1 MSTGVSWHFNK
12 VRLAEAL
19 SLWNATGPDAVMRAQ
34 VNEALMD
41 LITDPVRWGTEDAQS
56 PGVFHREIVTG
67 TGARIGILYA
77 IPSLEDR
84 EVAVADIRSS
94 SSEGN

>member
-12 VRLAEAL
+12 ERLDEAL
-19 SLWNATGPDAVMRAQ
+19 SAWQATAPDEVMRAQ

-41 LITDPVRWGTEDAQS
+41 LIKDPLDWGTEDPEV
-56 PGVFHREIVTG
+56 PGVFHREIVTV

-77 IPSLEDR
+77 IPGLEAR
-84 EVAVADIRSS
+84 EVAVADIR
-94 SSEGN
+94 